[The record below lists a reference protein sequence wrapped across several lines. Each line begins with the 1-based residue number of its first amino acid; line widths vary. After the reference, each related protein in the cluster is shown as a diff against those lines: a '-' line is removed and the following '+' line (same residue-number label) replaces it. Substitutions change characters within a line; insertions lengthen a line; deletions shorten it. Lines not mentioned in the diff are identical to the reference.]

1 MATSNREAQDKS
13 YRFWKSKPVIKYG
26 TKPVTSNKILDA
38 KTVRTKYGTDVETTL
53 IDGYRWMTI
62 DVASD
67 EFENSGVI
75 EFINNNI
82 SNQYV
87 THVTADRIRWE
98 VNGSGTFIC
107 AVHNDTI
114 AGCVCICCKTLQ
126 INDSTQNVCESSYLY
141 VSPDLRGTGLVKV
154 IINEAIRRAVNTGC
168 DVGSFCT
175 DRIIPSPVATIRY
188 YTRPLNYKY
197 LKANDFVSVGEV
209 DDDVAHDRIKIKLR
223 PPKSVKI
230 AENTDENVQLVHDLY
245 VESMKSF
252 NLHHVLSLEEIR
264 HYFFDDRFV
273 QTILYEDENGD
284 VVDFL
289 TYRYY
294 DIVNTGRPSN
304 PDDKYGNIIR
314 ATAIFA
320 YSSNFFR
327 SDILV
332 INAFKVISLARHHL
346 VYIPDTMS
354 SNEIIL
360 SEVKVSDEDTL
371 DEEEHALFDQHIMK
385 SRKKQFINL
394 FNWSCPLMTQE
405 MVSYLLFN

>member
-38 KTVRTKYGTDVETTL
+38 ETVRTKYETDVETTL

-62 DVASD
+62 DVASN
-67 EFENSGVI
+67 EFENSGII

-107 AVHNDTI
+107 AVHNDMI
-114 AGCVCICCKTLQ
+114 VGCVCICRKTLQ
-126 INDSTQNVCESSYLY
+126 INDSTQNVCEPSYLY
-141 VSPDLRGTGLVKV
+141 VSPDMRGTGLVKV
-154 IINEAIRRAVNTGC
+154 IINEAIRQAVNAGC

-175 DRIIPSPVATIRY
+175 DRIVPSPIATIRY

-223 PPKSVKI
+223 PPKSVRI

-294 DIVNTGRPSN
+294 DIVNTGRPTN

-385 SRKKQFINL
+385 SRKKQFVNL